1 MKCIFLIAMVAMI
14 GLSAASLDVQII
26 SPEDGTRIELGS
38 KVVARIIMEVAG
50 EENISTRLL
59 VDGSPTKGLAWK
71 PMAPGEYVLTIQAAN
86 NPDFVGAVSD
96 FVVVTVYDD
105 SPIRGRY
112 LDSTHRASGHT
123 HDKTSTAWHHKRSS
137 RSRFGGVS
145 AALDVAYQGSDAFF
159 FGLNFCINGGQCS
172 AFLCLDILD
181 FIIFFGYGICGF
193 V

>member
-105 SPIRGRY
+105 APIRGA
-112 LDSTHRASGHT
+112 TWIAP
-123 HDKTSTAWHHKRSS
+123 TAPPATPMTKLAPPGITKDR
-137 RSRFGGVS
+137 RDPDL
-145 AALDVAYQGSDAFF
+145 AGS
-159 FGLNFCINGGQCS
+159 
-172 AFLCLDILD
+172 
-181 FIIFFGYGICGF
+181 
-193 V
+193 VPP